1 MRKIALADIPEEY
14 YETQPLAFRGN
25 ISTAPVKKPT
35 DISKI
40 PQQIWI
46 KKPGSSGK
54 LPQDF
59 EGVIVDLSI
68 HSSVNLSVDLPHP
81 KQGRSAE
88 RTGHDVD
95 AKRERLIKLDQ
106 PLFHYRD
113 DQEIDR
119 LYNAAFNQPLIN
131 SEQSIRD
138 LTLKIENRFQ
148 ANGASVANRMGN
160 RSQKTASISA
170 YNPGL
175 NAAEKWL
182 QLQIHL
188 LNNEQVILDLE
199 TDHSNELTKL
209 DHVIAQVQQYGLKL
223 DPNQVR
229 EKRKQIGLRLLQ
241 NTTNRLKEINNR
253 HTIISANFQVEDRQ
267 QHYRLVLSYPLT
279 QISKRESI
287 LITEL
292 PKQEMESGWA
302 NYYERL
308 LGTKIQANVFGLII
322 SSVQIGQGYWEIII
336 KPIVV
341 YASTTIRGF
350 KSKG

>member
-1 MRKIALADIPEEY
+1 MRKITLADIPEEY
-14 YETQPLAFRGN
+14 YKTQPLVFRGN

-46 KKPGSSGK
+46 KKPGSSGN

-59 EGVIVDLSI
+59 EGVIVDISI
-68 HSSVNLSVDLPHP
+68 NSSVDLAVDLPHS
-81 KQGRSAE
+81 KQGRSAA
-88 RTGHDVD
+88 RVRHDVE

-119 LYNAAFNQPLIN
+119 LYNATFNQPLIN

-148 ANGASVANRMGN
+148 ANGASAANRMSTQ
-160 RSQKTASISA
+160 SQKTASISS

-182 QLQIHL
+182 QLQTHL
-188 LNNEQVILDLE
+188 LSSDQVVLDLE
-199 TDHSNELTKL
+199 THHSNELTKL
-209 DHVIAQVQQYGLKL
+209 DHLITQIQQYGLTL

-229 EKRKQIGLRLLQ
+229 EKRKQIGLKLLQ
-241 NTTNRLKEINNR
+241 DTTNRLKAINNR
-253 HTIISANFQVEDRQ
+253 HTIVSANFQVEDRQ
-267 QHYRLVLSYPLT
+267 QHYRLVLNYPLT

-287 LITEL
+287 LITEV

-308 LGTKIQANVFGLII
+308 LGAKIQANVFGPIL

-336 KPIVV
+336 KPVVV
-341 YASTTIRGF
+341 YASTTIRGL
-350 KSKG
+350 K